1 MALNDRQR
9 ARMRSALEAVL
20 RAEDAVHA
28 VADELARQPQFSPGD
43 DAALDRAAALLQELV
58 PILERLASGRG

>member
-1 MALNDRQR
+1 MVLNERQR

-20 RAEDAVHA
+20 RAEDAVHD
-28 VADELARQPQFSPGD
+28 VADELARQGYTVE
-43 DAALDRAAALLQELV
+43 DAALDRAAELLQELV

>member
-20 RAEDAVHA
+20 RAEDAVND
-28 VADELARQPQFSPGD
+28 VADELARQGYTAE

>member
-1 MALNDRQR
+1 MVLNERQR

-20 RAEDAVHA
+20 RAEDAVHD
-28 VADELARQPQFSPGD
+28 VADELARQGYTAE
-43 DAALDRAAALLQELV
+43 DAALDRAAELLQELV

>member
-20 RAEDAVHA
+20 RAEDAVND
-28 VADELARQPQFSPGD
+28 VADELARQGQTAE

>member
-9 ARMRSALEAVL
+9 ARMRGALEAVL
-20 RAEDAVHA
+20 RAEDAVND
-28 VADELARQPQFSPGD
+28 VADELARQGQTAE

-58 PILERLASGRG
+58 PILERLAGGRG